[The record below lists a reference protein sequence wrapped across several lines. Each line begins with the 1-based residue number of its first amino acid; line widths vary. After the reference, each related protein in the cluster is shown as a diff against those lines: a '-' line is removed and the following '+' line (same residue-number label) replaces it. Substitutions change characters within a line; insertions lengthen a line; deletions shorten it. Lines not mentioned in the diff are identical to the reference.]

1 MDGRRLKYGGGCK
14 VWGRGCKGRFLTLG
28 SVMAKHERIS
38 PLSRGFSHRSY
49 KDMGRRTVIEEIPY
63 PTRKSDTKRA
73 LISAHKNLLPLGT
86 ISHKN
91 FHVACVRCTAV
102 EHLEGR

>member
-14 VWGRGCKGRFLTLG
+14 GWGRGCKGRFLTLG

-49 KDMGRRTVIEEIPY
+49 KDMGRRAVIE
-63 PTRKSDTKRA
+63 
-73 LISAHKNLLPLGT
+73 
-86 ISHKN
+86 
-91 FHVACVRCTAV
+91 
-102 EHLEGR
+102 